1 MGWDIGFK
9 SVCTEQLH
17 FPSLCMYLVF
27 LEDQRFYHIE
37 AKAYQTLFYR
47 LKTDN
52 PNPSSGSHK
61 LGVPHLPVSLALYLL
76 LKYAHAINIA
86 PFGGR
91 N

>member
-37 AKAYQTLFYR
+37 AKAYQT
-47 LKTDN
+47 
-52 PNPSSGSHK
+52 
-61 LGVPHLPVSLALYLL
+61 V
-76 LKYAHAINIA
+76 
-86 PFGGR
+86 FGQR
-91 N
+91 NKS